1 MFGLAFTKCNLF
13 FSRNH
18 CNTSQ
23 CPMHLSTAKQHMH
36 STSHP
41 HKSLLS
47 CVGQSKVIAQVYS
60 TLQASFS
67 NRQCFYFLKRLGKR
81 IFRSQFFSS
90 WKDSNAANPLMVGNV
105 TCHQEKARHEM
116 TPWRWNLLQSGRR
129 APGEW
134 YCLRRLLTAWHP
146 IQLPGL
152 LTFHTHAHSWQFT
165 AGLTKERDLK

>member
-1 MFGLAFTKCNLF
+1 
-13 FSRNH
+13 
-18 CNTSQ
+18 
-23 CPMHLSTAKQHMH
+23 MHLSTAKQHMH
-36 STSHP
+36 STPHP
-41 HKSLLS
+41 HESLLS

-116 TPWRWNLLQSGRR
+116 TP
-129 APGEW
+129 
-134 YCLRRLLTAWHP
+134 
-146 IQLPGL
+146 
-152 LTFHTHAHSWQFT
+152 
-165 AGLTKERDLK
+165 